1 MLAAAGAAI
10 APLPLR
16 GRPVHAQT
24 PAGQAQPAQ
33 PAAPP
38 ATRFEELRRG
48 VGIFV
53 GMGGT
58 IGYLLTPD
66 GALVVDAQYPQTAD
80 ICLAGLRPRT
90 PKGIDVLINTHHHA
104 DHTGGNI
111 RFKPSVKRIVAH
123 EKCVEWQRKVAE
135 QAGNLADQAFA
146 GETFTG
152 AWQADIGGETVHAR
166 YFGPAHTSGDVVIL
180 FQNANVMHGGDLLW
194 RRVHPRV
201 DVAAG
206 ASVVNWLS
214 TIEKMI
220 AAHGGDTIF
229 VFGHGKDNA
238 TRGTIDDVKYFR
250 DYLSAAVAHA
260 QKAVKAG
267 QSKAEAASLKA
278 LPGFEDVTE
287 LTPRI
292 TLGLVIEAA
301 YDELTK

>member
-66 GALVVDAQYPQTAD
+66 GALVVD
-80 ICLAGLRPRT
+80 
-90 PKGIDVLINTHHHA
+90 
-104 DHTGGNI
+104 
-111 RFKPSVKRIVAH
+111 KPSVKRIVAH

-152 AWQADIGGETVHAR
+152 AWQVDIGGETVHAR
-166 YFGPAHTSGDVVIL
+166 YFGPAHTRGDVVIL
-180 FQNANVMHGGDLLW
+180 FQNADVMHGGDLLW

-206 ASVVNWLS
+206 ASS
-214 TIEKMI
+214 
-220 AAHGGDTIF
+220 
-229 VFGHGKDNA
+229 
-238 TRGTIDDVKYFR
+238 
-250 DYLSAAVAHA
+250 
-260 QKAVKAG
+260 
-267 QSKAEAASLKA
+267 
-278 LPGFEDVTE
+278 
-287 LTPRI
+287 
-292 TLGLVIEAA
+292 
-301 YDELTK
+301 